1 MRAHA
6 RINLDDTIVYTKVLD
21 KNNLAVCDMSRNFHI
36 YNMDTQYKEHS
47 FTFKQAYVHKNKESI
62 AFSPDGKYI
71 AFSEKEQ
78 SVVRIIDIHKQKLHH
93 SFPTG
98 QNRVETL
105 CFDPSSHYL
114 VAGCITGR
122 VFLWNLFST
131 GQVSRLSS
139 FPEYTPNILAQP
151 KTNFVSAACFS
162 PSGKLVATTGYG
174 GSIVVTNI
182 HTEVS
187 PKRITPSHIRINI
200 LHFINEKVLCAGNIE
215 GSIHLID
222 VENAQ
227 ITKSLHT
234 GVININGLCLSNSS
248 RYLLVSG
255 GGKRVSLIDLKEHKV
270 IDPEYIS
277 LNSRISQL
285 SLSDE
290 DTLIVGCEDGSLNI
304 FLLYPQERLKGLIDI
319 ASYKKAYQLIQQH
332 PLLKESPLLQE
343 MEDIW
348 EKHVNEA
355 VYKIETKH
363 GDEVER
369 ILKAFANV
377 PSKQDIIQEFQSL
390 TGYYERFKASVS
402 SQNLALAYSMAEH
415 IPLLKKTALYIEMEE
430 TWNKAFLKAQGFI
443 ITGNTHLLFKT
454 LEPYSKITTKL
465 CFIQVLLH
473 QPELFLE
480 FVKLINTHE
489 YDKIFTIA
497 KKYPCLKEIESFQ
510 NIVITVNDL
519 HHKCEQHIY
528 ASDFELAELELKEL
542 SHIPYMK
549 KTHHDLSHLFSLAKR
564 FETFYKEK
572 KLHNAYAL
580 IDANPQL
587 NNLNEVQDL
596 EKEWTE
602 KMKHAEKE
610 ALLGNTKEIKSI
622 LGNLIDLPSRSQKIG
637 MLLRQSYLTQ
647 IKLLIIKHQTK
658 AIQHAINN
666 YISIFSYDTELHNL
680 ITKIKKDKI
689 TDISLTSEQE
699 LRRPRSLWLSITKG
713 LVPDTILEKA

>member
-6 RINLDDTIVYTKVLD
+6 RINLDDTIVYATVLD
-21 KNNLAVCDMSRNFHI
+21 KDRLAVCDKTRHFCI
-36 YNMDTQYKEHS
+36 YTLDTQYKEHS
-47 FTFKQAYVHKNKESI
+47 FHFKQAYVHKDKASI

-71 AFSEKEQ
+71 AFSEKDQ
-78 SVVRIIDIHKQKLHH
+78 SVVRIIDIEKQKLHH

-98 QNRVETL
+98 VNKVETL
-105 CFDPSSHYL
+105 CFDPHSHYL

-162 PSGKLVATTGYG
+162 PSGQLVATTGYG
-174 GSIVVTNI
+174 GSIVITNI

-187 PKRITPSHIRINI
+187 PKRITPSHVRINA
-200 LHFINEKVLCAGNIE
+200 LYFVSEKTLCVGNIE
-215 GSIHLID
+215 GSVHLVD
-222 VENAQ
+222 VQSAQ
-227 ITKSLHT
+227 ITKSFQT
-234 GVININGLCLSNSS
+234 GVININGFCLSNSS

-255 GGKRVSLIDLKEHKV
+255 SGTRISLIDLHDKKL
-270 IDPEYIS
+270 IDQDYINLHS
-277 LNSRISQL
+277 KISRIT
-285 SLSDE
+285 LSD
-290 DTLIVGCEDGSLNI
+290 DDVLIVGCEDGSLNI
-304 FLLYPQERLKGLIDI
+304 FLLYPQERLQGLIDI
-319 ASYKKAYQLIQQH
+319 ASYKKAYELLHQH
-332 PLLKESPLLQE
+332 PLLRESPLVKE
-343 MEDIW
+343 MDDIW
-348 EKHVNEA
+348 EEHLSEA
-355 VYKIETKH
+355 IYKIETKR

-369 ILKAFANV
+369 TLKAFATV
-377 PSKQDIIQEFQSL
+377 PSKQAIVKEVQSL
-390 TGYYERFKASVS
+390 TGYYERFKAAIS

-415 IPLLKKTALYIEMEE
+415 IPLLKRTSSYTEMENA
-430 TWNKAFLKAQGFI
+430 WNKAFLKAQSFI

-489 YDKIFTIA
+489 YDKIFIIA
-497 KKYPCLKEIESFQ
+497 QKYPCLKEIESFQ

-549 KTHHDLSHLFSLAKR
+549 ETHHKMTHLFSLAKR
-564 FETFYKEK
+564 FENLYKEH
-572 KLHNAYAL
+572 KLNNAYSL

-587 NNLNEVQDL
+587 NELHEVQEL
-596 EKEWTE
+596 EQEWTE
-602 KMKHAEKE
+602 KMKKAEKE
-610 ALLGNTKEIKSI
+610 ALLGNTKAIKSI
-622 LGNLIDLPSRSQKIG
+622 LGELINLKSRSQKIG

-647 IKLLIIKHQTK
+647 IKLLTIKRQVK
-658 AIQHAINN
+658 AISHAINN
-666 YISIFSYDTELHNL
+666 YIGIFSYDTELHNL

-689 TDISLTSEQE
+689 ADISLTVEQE
-699 LRRPRSLWLSITKG
+699 LRRPRSLWLSVTKG
-713 LVPDTILEKA
+713 LVPDTILEKQ